1 MSQGRKGQSSLE
13 FLSMVAL
20 SALMLAILHGVMVE
34 KQSAVV
40 EYENTRNAEIVARQ
54 TAFQVEMALV
64 QGEGYSRVFS
74 VPEKMAGADYT
85 IEVRDGGS
93 AIEWRNNTAIVSSR
107 YEGDPLYLNSS
118 ESNTYRVVNDG
129 DVSLVPQ

>member
-40 EYENTRNAEIVARQ
+40 KYENTRNAEIVARQ
-54 TAFQVEMALV
+54 TAFQVEIALV

-85 IEVRDGGS
+85 VEVRDGGS

>member
-40 EYENTRNAEIVARQ
+40 KYENTRNAEIVARQ